1 MDYYFEHVGLP
12 LPDFGF
18 SPDAEF
24 PIINGEKGNIT
35 AYLHFA
41 GENSGAAKLHSFTG
55 GLRENMVPESATAII
70 SGDLADLDSK
80 LADFTAAYGLKAD
93 AETLENGQVQVT
105 VIGKSAHGSTPE
117 EGVNGATYLAKFLS
131 QFAFD

>member
-1 MDYYFEHVGLP
+1 
-12 LPDFGF
+12 
-18 SPDAEF
+18 
-24 PIINGEKGNIT
+24 
-35 AYLHFA
+35 
-41 GENSGAAKLHSFTG
+41 
-55 GLRENMVPESATAII
+55 MVPESATAII

-80 LADFTAAYGLKAD
+80 LVDFTAAYGIKAD

-131 QFAFD
+131 QFAFDEAAKAYLIWQVKSFWKTMTLKTRRSHLR